1 MHKSLQISMGKLFKV
16 GQDGKHPEH
25 HWELWLDNGLVTKDR
40 EHLEKSNMS
49 IESYAPPV
57 DKLLT
62 YGDGHKVGMDPK
74 DWPEYLELGI
84 GPEHIP
90 DLIRMAT
97 DEELNTADPDSLEVW
112 APLHAWRILG
122 ILHAEAA
129 IEPLLSLLKKEYED
143 DEWAIEE
150 LPEVYALLGPAA
162 IPALARYIDDES
174 HSSSA
179 RTTASSC
186 LEKIATQYPESRDEC
201 VAILTQQLERFAEN
215 DEGFNAFLIYSLVNL
230 KALEA
235 APLMERAFAADRVD
249 IILMGDWDDVQV
261 ELGLKSEEEV
271 LEERRNQAVVE
282 NVLSSIGAGGSS
294 SASAYARQASR
305 RSEVDRRKAKKK
317 MAKQSRK
324 KNKKRK

>member
-1 MHKSLQISMGKLFKV
+1 MG
-16 GQDGKHPEH
+16 
-25 HWELWLDNGLVTKDR
+25 R
-40 EHLEKSNMS
+40 
-49 IESYAPPV
+49 ESYTAPV

-62 YGDGHKVGMDPK
+62 YGDAHKVGMDPK

-84 GPEHIP
+84 GPEHVP

-112 APLHAWRILG
+112 APLHAWRLLG
-122 ILHAEAA
+122 VLHAEAA

-150 LPEVYALLGPAA
+150 LPEVYAMLGPAA

-215 DEGFNAFLIYSLVNL
+215 DEEFNAFLIYSLVNL

-249 IILMGDWDDVQV
+249 TILMGDWDDVQV

-271 LEERRNQAVVE
+271 LEERRNRAVVE
-282 NVLSSIGAGGSS
+282 NVLSSIGAGGS
-294 SASAYARQASR
+294 ASARHTSR
-305 RSEVDRRKAKKK
+305 RSGNDRKKAKNK

>member
-1 MHKSLQISMGKLFKV
+1 
-16 GQDGKHPEH
+16 
-25 HWELWLDNGLVTKDR
+25 VTKDR
-40 EHLEKSNMS
+40 EHLERSDMGIN
-49 IESYAPPV
+49 SYTPPV
-57 DKLLT
+57 DQLLT
-62 YGDGHKVGMDPK
+62 YGDAHKHGGDPQ

-97 DEELNTADPDSLEVW
+97 DEQLNTADPDSLEVW

-122 ILHAEAA
+122 VLHAEAA

-174 HSSSA
+174 HSPSA

-186 LEKIATQYPESRDEC
+186 LEKIATHYPESRDEC

-249 IILMGDWDDVQV
+249 LLLMGDWDDVQV

-271 LEERRNQAVVE
+271 REERRNRAVVE
-282 NVLSSIGAGGSS
+282 NVLSSIGAGGSP
-294 SASAYARQASR
+294 SASAHPSDRHTSR
-305 RSEVDRRKAKKK
+305 RGGEDRKKAKSK